1 MAADNGSH
9 TAEKNVASA
18 PALAGQFS
26 ALIQH
31 LGYRPLVSLT
41 CGLVAGVV
49 VAEQLHIRFS
59 VLLVVFLLMVAG
71 GFIISRRASPFSHL
85 WLVAAFFAVGL
96 CLHAAQFVVPRYDI
110 SQYAPLD
117 SANVSGRI
125 VGIPTQEPHWRR
137 IVVEVL
143 SVGTDHRSFAASGL
157 LSLAQSEWERPVVIG
172 DKITA
177 QISDLA
183 LPPRALNLGQFD
195 MRRYL
200 ARQGITA
207 QARIETLRKL
217 PGPVPW
223 QFKLKNLVQLSRQ
236 RALDNLER
244 AMPGSNSDFYAHLM
258 AGMVYGLRAGPGI
271 DKQTEDLFR
280 RTGTIHLLVVSG
292 AQVTFIVFTIIL
304 LVTAG
309 RRRALHPWHILVIA
323 PAVVGFALLAGLA
336 PSVSR
341 SLVMAAVLIYA
352 LVSGRRYD
360 LINALALAVFVLV
373 IADTNIVFDMGA
385 QLTFAA
391 VIGIAIYSPR
401 PYRDALGRRHRAN
414 LMTRILLATLGAWIM
429 VTPVL
434 AHNFYSFAALA
445 NIANAV
451 AVPISVL
458 VIPLG
463 MLALITG
470 TTLLPITVV
479 LCGLARVLMQVMLLS
494 NKLCLALPFAYVDN
508 IYFSGLAMVAWYVG
522 VGGVV
527 LVLVKPAPRRRA
539 RALASRTDW
548 RWVAVGL
555 VAVAGLALVVT
566 VAGESAAPLRVT
578 FLAVGDG
585 QCAVIES
592 PDGPVIMVDAGSR
605 QYPSL
610 QGALLADRVILPFLS
625 RRGIRRLNALVITHP
640 QSDHCNAVPR
650 LLQRMPVGVILQPGF
665 NPATNVWQAVED
677 AANQYQVPV
686 KTVRAGGHL
695 NLGKRAE
702 AAVLAPSYPLIAGSR
717 DDLNNNS
724 VVLRLQYNEVS
735 LLMLADQEKAG
746 LARLITWS
754 RQHGVSLRSTI
765 MQVPHHGRNLEQA
778 VPIIQL
784 SQPHLGIISAQY
796 ELSPGPHPLAAG
808 TIEFIQTGRVGM
820 ITVATNG
827 EDVQVCGFLS
837 GCRRLH
843 N

>member
-1 MAADNGSH
+1 MAADNGPH
-9 TAEKNVASA
+9 TAEKSVASV
-18 PALAGQFS
+18 PALPEQAPS
-26 ALIQH
+26 LIQH

-49 VAEQLHIRFS
+49 LAEQLHIRFS
-59 VLLVVFLLMVAG
+59 VWLVVLLLMAAG
-71 GFIISRRASPFSHL
+71 GFIISRRHSPASHL
-85 WLVAAFFAVGL
+85 WLIAAFFTAGL
-96 CLHAAQFVVPRYDI
+96 CLHAAQFVVPPDDI
-110 SQYAPLD
+110 SRFAPLY

-125 VGIPTQEPHWRR
+125 VSIPASDTHWRR
-137 IVVEVL
+137 MVVELL
-143 SVGTDHRSFAASGL
+143 SLETDQGSFAVSGL
-157 LSLAQSEWERPVVIG
+157 LSLAQSEWQTPVAIG
-172 DKITA
+172 DRVTT
-177 QISDLA
+177 QVSDLA

-217 PGPVPW
+217 PGPVPG
-223 QFKLKNLVQLSRQ
+223 QFKLRNLMRMARQ
-236 RALDNLER
+236 RALHNLER

-292 AQVTFIVFTIIL
+292 AQVSFIVFTIIL
-304 LVTAG
+304 LITAG
-309 RRRALHPWHILVIA
+309 RRRALHPWHILIIA

-352 LVSGRRYD
+352 LISGRRYD
-360 LINALALAVFVLV
+360 LINALALSVFVLV

-391 VIGIAIYSPR
+391 VIGLAIYSPR
-401 PYRDALGRRHRAN
+401 PYQDALGRRHRPS

-429 VTPVL
+429 VTPIL

-445 NIANAV
+445 NVANAI
-451 AVPISVL
+451 AVPISIL

-470 TTLLPITVV
+470 ATLLPITVA
-479 LCGLARVLMQVMLLS
+479 LCGLTRVLMQVMLLS
-494 NKLCLALPFAYVDN
+494 NKVCLALPFAYVDN

-522 VGGVV
+522 VGGVA
-527 LVLVKPAPRRRA
+527 LVLVKPHLRRRA
-539 RALASRTDW
+539 RALASRVDW
-548 RWVAVGL
+548 RWVAVGI

-566 VAGESAAPLRVT
+566 VAGGPAASLRVT

-585 QCAVIES
+585 QCAVIEA

-605 QYPSL
+605 QYASL

-625 RRGIRRLNALVITHP
+625 RRGIRRLDALIITHP

-650 LLQRMPVGVILQPGF
+650 LLQRMPVAVILQPGF
-665 NPATNVWQAVED
+665 NSDTNVWQAVED
-677 AANQYQVPV
+677 AAKKYQVPV
-686 KTVRAGGHL
+686 KTVRAGGRL
-695 NLGKRAE
+695 NLGKRVE
-702 AAVLAPSYPLIAGSR
+702 AVALAPSYPLIAGSR

-735 LLMLADQEKAG
+735 LLMLADQEQAG
-746 LARLITWS
+746 LQRLITWS
-754 RQHGVSLRSTI
+754 RQHT
-765 MQVPHHGRNLEQA
+765 
-778 VPIIQL
+778 
-784 SQPHLGIISAQY
+784 
-796 ELSPGPHPLAAG
+796 
-808 TIEFIQTGRVGM
+808 TGA
-820 ITVATNG
+820 IW
-827 EDVQVCGFLS
+827 S
-837 GCRRLH
+837 RLCQ
-843 N
+843 

>member
-1 MAADNGSH
+1 MAADNDPY

-41 CGLVAGVV
+41 CGLVVGVV
-49 VAEQLHIRFS
+49 VAEQLHMRFS
-59 VLLVVFLLMVAG
+59 VLLVVFLLMAAG

-85 WLVAAFFAVGL
+85 WLVVAFFAVGL
-96 CLHAAQFVVPRYDI
+96 CLHATQFVVPSDDI
-110 SQYAPLD
+110 SQFAPLE
-117 SANVSGRI
+117 SANINGRI
-125 VGIPTQEPHWRR
+125 VSIPAQEPHWRR
-137 IVVEVL
+137 MVVEVL
-143 SVGTDHRSFAASGL
+143 SIGTGHHSFAASGL
-157 LSLAQSEWERPVVIG
+157 LSVAQSEWEIPVVIG
-172 DKITA
+172 DRITA

-183 LPPRALNLGQFD
+183 LPPQALNLGQFD

-223 QFKLKNLVQLSRQ
+223 QFKLKNLVQLSRH

-309 RRRALHPWHILVIA
+309 RRRALHPWHIVVIA

-391 VIGIAIYSPR
+391 VIGLAIYSPR
-401 PYRDALGRRHRAN
+401 PYRDALGQRHRPN
-414 LMTRILLATLGAWIM
+414 LMTRILLATLGAWVM
-429 VTPVL
+429 VTPIL

-445 NIANAV
+445 NVANAV

-470 TTLLPITVV
+470 AALLPVTVV
-479 LCGLARVLMQVMLLS
+479 LCGLARVLMQVMLLG

-527 LVLVKPAPRRRA
+527 LVLVKPELRRRA
-539 RALASRTDW
+539 LALASRVDW

-555 VAVAGLALVVT
+555 VALTGLALVVT
-566 VAGESAAPLRVT
+566 VAGGSTTPLRVT

-592 PDGPVIMVDAGSR
+592 PDGRVVMVDAGSR

-625 RRGIRRLNALVITHP
+625 RRGVRRLDALVITHP

-650 LLQRMPVGVILQPGF
+650 LLQRMSVGVILEPGF
-665 NPATNVWQAVED
+665 NPDTRVWQAVKD
-677 AANQYQVPV
+677 AADDYRVPMQ
-686 KTVRAGGHL
+686 TVRAGGRL

-702 AAVLAPSYPLIAGSR
+702 AVVLAPSYPLIAGSR

-724 VVLRLQYNEVS
+724 VVLRLEYGEVS

-746 LARLITWS
+746 LQRLTSWS
-754 RQHGVSLRSTI
+754 RQHGVPLHSTI
-765 MQVPHHGRNLEQA
+765 VQVPHHGRNLEQSA
-778 VPIIQL
+778 PIIQL
-784 SQPHLGIISAQY
+784 SRPQLGMISAEH
-796 ELSPGPHPLAAG
+796 ELVREAYPLAAG
-808 TIEFIQTGRVGM
+808 TTEFIQTGKAGM
-820 ITVATNG
+820 ITVETNG
-827 EDVQVCGFLS
+827 EDVRVCGFLN
-837 GCRRLH
+837 GCREF
-843 N
+843 

>member
-1 MAADNGSH
+1 MAADNDTH
-9 TAEKNVASA
+9 TTQKSIASPTLAE
-18 PALAGQFS
+18 QFS
-26 ALIQH
+26 TFIQH

-41 CGLVAGVV
+41 FGLVLGVML
-49 VAEQLHIRFS
+49 AEQLQIRFS
-59 VLLVVFLLMVAG
+59 IPLIVLLLIGAG
-71 GFIISRRASPFSHL
+71 GFIASGRRSPASHL
-85 WLVAAFFAVGL
+85 WLVGGFFVVGL

-110 SQYAPLD
+110 SQYAPSE
-117 SANVSGRI
+117 SANINGRI
-125 VGIPTQEPHWRR
+125 VSIPAQHPHWRR
-137 IVVEVL
+137 LVVEVL
-143 SVGTDHRSFAASGL
+143 SIGTAHRSFAASGL
-157 LSLAQSEWERPVVIG
+157 LSLAQSEWETPVVIG
-172 DKITA
+172 DRITT

-200 ARQGITA
+200 TRQGITA
-207 QARIETLRKL
+207 QARIEAIHKL
-217 PGPVPW
+217 PGSVPW
-223 QFKLKNLVQLSRQ
+223 QFKLKNLMHLARQ

-244 AMPGSNSDFYAHLM
+244 AMPGANSEFYAHLM

-309 RRRALHPWHILVIA
+309 RRRALHPWHVLVIA

-341 SLVMAAVLIYA
+341 SLVMAGIFVYA

-360 LINALALAVFVLV
+360 LINALALSVFVLV
-373 IADTNIVFDMGA
+373 IADTNIVFDLGA

-391 VIGIAIYSPR
+391 VIGLAIYSPR

-414 LMTRILLATLGAWIM
+414 LMTRILLATLGAWVM
-429 VTPVL
+429 VTPIL

-445 NIANAV
+445 NVANAI
-451 AVPISVL
+451 AVPISML

-463 MLALITG
+463 MLALVTG
-470 TTLLPITVV
+470 ATLLPVTVV

-494 NKLCLALPFAYVDN
+494 NRLCLALPFAYVDN
-508 IYFSGLAMVAWYVG
+508 IYFSGLATVAWYVG
-522 VGGVV
+522 MGGVV
-527 LVLVKPAPRRRA
+527 LVLVKPELRRRA
-539 RALASRTDW
+539 RALASRVDW

-555 VAVAGLALVVT
+555 VAVTGLALVVT
-566 VAGESAAPLRVT
+566 VTGGSTTPLRVT

-585 QCAVIES
+585 QCAVIET
-592 PDGPVIMVDAGSR
+592 PGGAVIMVDAGSR

-625 RRGIRRLNALVITHP
+625 RRGIRRLDALVITHP

-665 NPATNVWQAVED
+665 NPDTNVWQAVKD
-677 AANQYQVPV
+677 TADDYHVPMQ
-686 KTVRAGGHL
+686 TIQAGGRL
-695 NLGKRAE
+695 NLGKRVRAV
-702 AAVLAPSYPLIAGSR
+702 VLAPSRPLIIGSR

-724 VVLRLQYNEVS
+724 VVLRLAYDQVS
-735 LLMLADQEKAG
+735 LLMLSDQEKTG

-754 RQHGVSLRSTI
+754 RQHRVSLRSTI

-778 VPIIQL
+778 VPIMQL
-784 SQPHLGIISAQY
+784 SQPRLGIISAEH
-796 ELSPGPHPLAAG
+796 ELGREAHLPAAG
-808 TIEFIQTGRVGM
+808 TSEFIQTGKAGM
-820 ITVATNG
+820 ITVETNG
-827 EDVQVCGFLS
+827 EDVRVCGFLR
-837 GCRRLH
+837 GCRRLDW
-843 N
+843 